1 MMNNSEDM
9 FNLLFGGFG
18 YNSFEYQLDS
28 LYKNNNVI
36 EYSRKVQEIKNM
48 EYKILR
54 NSEGK
59 HKVIKKS
66 KGVQHN

>member
-1 MMNNSEDM
+1 MTNNYEDM

-18 YNSFEYQLDS
+18 YNSFERQLDS

-36 EYSRKVQEIKNM
+36 EYSKKVQDLKNM
-48 EYKILR
+48 GYKILR

-59 HKVIKKS
+59 HKVLKDKKS
-66 KGVQHN
+66 TV

>member
-1 MMNNSEDM
+1 MMNNSEDI

-18 YNSFEYQLDS
+18 YNSFERQLDS

-36 EYSRKVQEIKNM
+36 KYSTKVQDLKNM
-48 EYKILR
+48 GYKILR

-59 HKVIKKS
+59 HKVLKNKRS
-66 KGVQHN
+66 AV